1 MAKSLHWRDLVPG
14 ILIAAGTAVVA
25 TGMLLVG
32 HLGILHGTTMR
43 LYVTSDEARGVIQG
57 TEVWLNGEKIGQVEG
72 SQLLPISDDTTRRV
86 LVTLQVYKHDAVGLR
101 RDTRAQIRPG
111 SSLIGAPVVFFTGGT
126 VHGHTVLPGD
136 TLHADPQTQLDVTRA
151 QFAVA
156 EQDLPVIRAD
166 VDSLKEQLFSGK
178 GSLGAASHDARYE
191 IQFRLLAKALRRHPA
206 HQPGTLAL
214 LDHSALQAHADH
226 AMATADS
233 IGRLLSHPA
242 PATSFARLQN
252 DSTLM
257 RAARDARADLAA
269 TRSLLHY
276 TYGTVGR
283 ANVDSAIDRKLAASD
298 ASLRAV
304 MSDAVSHPD
313 RYSPF

>member
-1 MAKSLHWRDLVPG
+1 MAKPLSWRHLVPG
-14 ILIAAGTAVVA
+14 ILTAVGTVVVA

-43 LYVTSDEARGVIQG
+43 LFVTSDGARGVIQG
-57 TEVWLNGEKIGQVEG
+57 TEVWLNGERIGTVEG
-72 SQLLPISDDTTRRV
+72 SMLLPISDDTTRRV

-111 SSLIGAPVVFFTGGT
+111 SSLIGAPVVVFSGGS
-126 VHGHTVLPGD
+126 VHGRAVQPND

-166 VDSLKEQLFSGK
+166 VDSLKEQLFSGN
-178 GSLGAASHDARYE
+178 GSIAAASRDTRYTT
-191 IQFRLLAKALRRHPA
+191 QFRLLAKELRRHPA

-214 LDHSALQAHADH
+214 LDRGAVQAHASH

-233 IGRLLSHPA
+233 IGHLLSHPA
-242 PATSFARLQN
+242 TGTSLARLQH

-257 RAARDARADLAA
+257 RAARDAQADLAA

-283 ANVDSAIDRKLAASD
+283 VNVDSALDRKLAESD

-304 MSDAVSHPD
+304 MADAVSHPE